1 MAGKPCP
8 PKLLKQ
14 AVEAFVQ
21 NGCNISA
28 AARAS
33 GVNRSTLQS
42 RLRIAQDQGYEFP
55 APQGNTKEWRDN
67 YKDKKISAPKTKK
80 QDEKVEVKESGDSLQ
95 INYMGH
101 LVSTPDE
108 LIANCDIDLDIWEV
122 SEITT
127 NNWEVAGRINAG
139 EELVEKNGK
148 TYKLQKPQQLWKA
161 PLRQIKVRFKRKS
174 DEKRALEALIE
185 QIADNAPVSKSI
197 KRPKLSK
204 SSNKRMLEVCIMD
217 PHFGLNCFKPS
228 SDQRWSMEECEELC
242 MWAIEDL
249 IYKAKA
255 HGPFEEI
262 IFPFGN
268 DYMHHDN
275 MKHETTAGTSQPEG
289 VSWHHVFERAE
300 VLAINMVERLK
311 EEANVKVI
319 SVPGN
324 HDHQSAYTLARILKA
339 WYRNDVNVSVDAS
352 SSPYKFHRFGTSLL
366 GFEHGHSIAGARLPG
381 LMANERPKD
390 WSETTYREWH
400 LGDQHR
406 KATGKPSFFEE
417 QGVSVEYLPA
427 LTPPNQWHRLKAFN
441 WQKRGA
447 MAYVWD
453 YHTGAEARLQSNLNS
468 YTGRPFEKK

>member
-8 PKLLKQ
+8 PELIKQ
-14 AVEAFVQ
+14 AVEAYIES
-21 NGCNISA
+21 GCNVSA
-28 AARAS
+28 AARLV
-33 GVNRSTLQS
+33 GTNRSTMQS
-42 RLRIAQDQGYEFP
+42 RLNIAQREGYEFP
-55 APQGNTKEWRDN
+55 SGQGRTKRYRDSV
-67 YKDKKISAPKTKK
+67 KQKRKQAVKSSKSEEDVKIR
-80 QDEKVEVKESGDSLQ
+80 EKGDSLS
-95 INYMGH
+95 IEYKGT
-101 LVSTPDE
+101 LVQTPE
-108 LIANCDIDLDIWEV
+108 QLIESCEIDLDIWEV
-122 SEITT
+122 CEITT
-127 NNWEVAGRINAG
+127 NSWEVAGRINTG
-139 EELVEKNGK
+139 EELVEKGGK
-148 TYKLQKPQQLWKA
+148 VFKLQKPQQLWKS

-174 DEKRALEALIE
+174 DEKMALEALIE
-185 QIADNAPVSKSI
+185 QISQDAPVAKLI
-197 KRPKLSK
+197 KRPQLK
-204 SSNKRMLEVCIMD
+204 SSKNKRMLEVCIMD
-217 PHFGLNCFKPS
+217 PHYGLNCFKPS
-228 SDQRWSMEECEELC
+228 SDQRWSLEECEELC

-249 IYKAKA
+249 VTKSKV
-255 HGPFEEI
+255 HGPFEQI

-275 MKHETTAGTSQPEG
+275 MKHETTNGTSQPEG

-339 WYRNDVNVSVDAS
+339 WYRNDPNVEVDAS
-352 SSPYKFHRFGTSLL
+352 SSPYKFHRYGTTLL
-366 GFEHGHSIAGARLPG
+366 GFEHGHSISGARLPG
-381 LMANERPKD
+381 LMANERPSD

-453 YHTGAEARLQSNLNS
+453 YHTGAEARFQSNLNS
-468 YTGRPFEKK
+468 YTGRPFK